1 VTAAATHFEW
11 IEPGFRLVAGL
22 VPWDTEVFGF
32 PVAQVR
38 DIRVQDPV
46 ASAAGWRSFGDW
58 LSAHEVGIVSCRLP
72 MDRLR
77 ESFQL
82 EAHGFRFVEVVL
94 RPHRASLE
102 DLPPQIHGLGIAPA
116 TDADLPALIEIAERA
131 FRHERYHVDPR
142 LDPRLGDLRYARW
155 VRTSLGH
162 PSQQL
167 LAITD
172 GPRPIGFFVVERQ
185 DAGAVYWHLNAIAP
199 EHHGQ
204 GYGRRAWLA
213 MLHRHRDEGATSV
226 ATTISVRNVAVQNLY
241 AQLGFRFL
249 PPEMTFHWVRGDE

>member
-1 VTAAATHFEW
+1 MTVTTAQFGWERPDFRLTAA
-11 IEPGFRLVAGL
+11 L

-32 PVAQVR
+32 PVAQVHEI
-38 DIRVQDPV
+38 DVQEP
-46 ASAAGWRSFGDW
+46 AAGPAGWRSFARW
-58 LSAHEVGIVSCRLP
+58 LDDQAIRIVSCRLP

-94 RPHRASLE
+94 HPHRATLD
-102 DLPPQIHGLGIAPA
+102 DLPPPRHDLGISPA
-116 TDADLPALIEIAERA
+116 TEADLPALTGIAERA
-131 FRHERYHVDPR
+131 FRHERYHIDPR
-142 LDPRLGDLRYARW
+142 LDPRLGELRYARW
-155 VRTSLGH
+155 ARTSLGH

-167 LAITD
+167 LKVVD
-172 GPRPIGFFVVERQ
+172 GARLVGFFVVERQ
-185 DAGAVYWHLNAIAP
+185 SAQAVYWHLNAIAP
-199 EHHGQ
+199 EHQGQ

-226 ATTISVRNVAVQNLY
+226 TTTISVRNLAVQNLY